1 MCVSWGG
8 GNWQRAVMG
17 IGGPSAPS
25 GGSPSLALRLPPQV
39 SELLEMVHLKL
50 QEVPEETVRKATQ
63 QTVCILASQ
72 HKAAVVSSLLGHP
85 LPLDR

>member
-1 MCVSWGG
+1 
-8 GNWQRAVMG
+8 
-17 IGGPSAPS
+17 
-25 GGSPSLALRLPPQV
+25 
-39 SELLEMVHLKL
+39 MVHLKL
-50 QEVPEETVRKATQ
+50 QEVPEETVRKAAQ